1 MFLNRHAVA
10 QHAFVPLAVA
20 GGHQAELPQ
29 HGSGMAQNTRTLD
42 TVCQVPGYVLLLI
55 VPVIDASLLAL
66 HHQF

>member
-29 HGSGMAQNTRTLD
+29 HGSGMARKHKDFGHSLSSAW
-42 TVCQVPGYVLLLI
+42 VC
-55 VPVIDASLLAL
+55 SAL
-66 HHQF
+66 NSARD